1 MRASRTSLR
10 VFVRIRVLYLRG
22 NAPVAN
28 VYFGVM
34 FSRFAGRPSFLSV
47 LESGC
52 KLLHRWGSGVFLHF
66 KPAYGGKPAIVPEIP
81 CQFCCSVL

>member
-1 MRASRTSLR
+1 MGASRTSLR
-10 VFVRIRVLYLRG
+10 VSVRIRVLYLRG

-34 FSRFAGRPSFLSV
+34 FSRFTGCPSFLSV

-52 KLLHRWGSGVFLHF
+52 KLLHRWGSGVFLHL
-66 KPAYGGKPAIVPEIP
+66 KPAYGGKPAIVPEIS
-81 CQFCCSVL
+81 CQVFCSVL